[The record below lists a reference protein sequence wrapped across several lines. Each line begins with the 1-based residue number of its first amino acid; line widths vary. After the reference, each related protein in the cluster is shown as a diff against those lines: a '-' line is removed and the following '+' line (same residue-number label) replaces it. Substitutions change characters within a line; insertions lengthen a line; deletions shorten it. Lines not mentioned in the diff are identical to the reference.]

1 MWRWS
6 EFLEVEAIRPALEAR
21 ERVGVLHELA
31 GLMSPG
37 SGVAPRQLAV
47 HLLAREQLGPTSME
61 GGVAVP
67 HCRHA
72 RARRIATCLGI
83 HRGGLAFG
91 EPEDG
96 LVRIYVGLV
105 SPPDTAGLH
114 LNVLSRIATLLRDVH
129 VRDALM
135 AAPSAAAIHALLVRA
150 EEEHLPQ
157 RGEVA
162 RAAY

>member
-1 MWRWS
+1 MLRWS
-6 EFLEVEAIRPALEAR
+6 EFLEVEAIRPSLEAR
-21 ERVGVLHELA
+21 ERVGVLYELA
-31 GLMSPG
+31 GLMAARA
-37 SGVAPRQLAV
+37 GVPQRELAV
-47 HLLAREQLGPTSME
+47 HLLAREQLGSTAME

-72 RARRIATCLGI
+72 RARRIVTCLGI

-105 SPPDTAGLH
+105 SPTDTSGLH
-114 LNVLSRIATLLRDVH
+114 LNVLSRIATLLHDAH
-129 VRDALM
+129 VREALL
-135 AAPSAAAIHALLVRA
+135 AAPTPAAMRALLVRA

-157 RGEVA
+157 LGEVA
-162 RAAY
+162 LAH

>member
-1 MWRWS
+1 MLRWT
-6 EFLEVEAIRPALEAR
+6 EFLEVEAICPSLRAR

-31 GLMSPG
+31 GMMADEA
-37 SGVAPRQLAV
+37 GVPARELAV
-47 HLLAREQLGPTSME
+47 HLLAREQLGSTAME

-72 RARRIATCLGI
+72 RAGRIVTCLGI

-105 SPPDTAGLH
+105 SPPDTGGLH
-114 LNVLSRIATLLRDVH
+114 LNVLSRIATLLHDVR

-135 AAPSAAAIHALLVRA
+135 AAASPAVIRALLVRA
-150 EEEHLPQ
+150 EEEVLPL
-157 RGEVA
+157 RGELAVA
-162 RAAY
+162 R